1 MTAGAH
7 DAVTLGC
14 YALGVLDAH
23 ESHGVEQHLRGCP
36 SCRAQV
42 ADFHRIRM
50 VLDEVPREVF
60 LHELEADLPKPSDL
74 LLQRT
79 LRQIRQESVIPQPR
93 VVDQRPRASPQ
104 AVEDFPEPQHAKPR
118 RWPGYLAA
126 AAVAAV
132 VAFGGAAVFMQN
144 QGPGTSVAST
154 RTGEATAGGIK
165 MVAEI
170 APSSQDRYQVTADI
184 NGLPAAQKC
193 KLVVVK
199 QDGTKTEAFAW
210 TSTEKGRV
218 EGAKVRGMVSV
229 PPDQVKSVAVE
240 NAEGKAFVVANLQGQ

>member
-14 YALGVLDAH
+14 YALGVLDTH
-23 ESHGVEQHLRGCP
+23 ESLGVEQHLRGCP

-50 VLDEVPREVF
+50 VLDEIPREAF

-74 LLQRT
+74 VLQRT
-79 LRQIRQESVIPQPR
+79 LRQIRNESVIPQPR
-93 VVDQRPRASPQ
+93 VADPQPRASPQ
-104 AVEDFPEPQHAKPR
+104 PVEDFPEPQHAKPR

-132 VAFGGAAVFMQN
+132 VAFGGAAVLLQN
-144 QGPGTSVAST
+144 QTPGTNIATS

-170 APSSQDRYQVTADI
+170 APSSQDRYMVTADI

-193 KLVVVK
+193 KLIVLK
-199 QDGTKTEAFAW
+199 TDGSRTEAFAW

-218 EGAKVRGMVSV
+218 EGAKVRGVVSV
-229 PPDQVKSVAVE
+229 PPDQVKSVMVE

>member
-42 ADFHRIRM
+42 ADFRRIRM
-50 VLDEVPREVF
+50 VLDEVPREAF
-60 LHELEADLPKPSDL
+60 LHEFEDDLPKPSDL

-79 LRQIRQESVIPQPR
+79 LRQIRNESVIPPPR
-93 VVDQRPRASPQ
+93 VADPQPRASPRP
-104 AVEDFPEPQHAKPR
+104 VEELPEPQHAKPR

-132 VAFGGAAVFMQN
+132 LAFGGAAVFMQN
-144 QGPGTSVAST
+144 QGPGTGAAAS
-154 RTGEATAGGIK
+154 RTGEATTGGIK

-170 APSSQDRYQVTADI
+170 TPSSQDRYQITADI

-193 KLVVVK
+193 KLIVVK
-199 QDGTKTEAFAW
+199 NDGTRTEAFAW

-218 EGAKVRGMVSV
+218 EGAKVRAMVSI
-229 PPDQVKSVAVE
+229 PPDQVRSVAVE

>member
-23 ESHGVEQHLRGCP
+23 ESLGVEQHLRDCP

-42 ADFHRIRM
+42 ADFHRIRR
-50 VLDEVPREVF
+50 VLDEIPREAF
-60 LHELEADLPKPSDL
+60 LHELELEADLPKPSDL
-74 LLQRT
+74 VLQRT
-79 LRQIRQESVIPQPR
+79 LRQIRNESVIPQPR
-93 VVDQRPRASPQ
+93 VADLRPRASPVP
-104 AVEDFPEPQHAKPR
+104 VEDLPEPQHAKAR

-132 VAFGGAAVFMQN
+132 VAFGGAAVLMQN
-144 QGPGTSVAST
+144 QAPGTSVAST

-170 APSSQDRYQVTADI
+170 APSSQDRYLVTANID
-184 NGLPAAQKC
+184 GLPVAQKC
-193 KLVVVK
+193 KLIVVGM
-199 QDGTKTEAFAW
+199 DGTKTEAFVW
-210 TSTEKGRV
+210 TTTEKQRV
-218 EGAKVRGMVSV
+218 DGSKVRGVVSV
-229 PPDQVKSVAVE
+229 SPDKVKSISVE
-240 NAEGKAFVVANLQGQ
+240 NAEGKAFVVANL

>member
-23 ESHGVEQHLRGCP
+23 ESRGVEQHLRGCP

-74 LLQRT
+74 VLQRA
-79 LRQIRQESVIPQPR
+79 LRQIRNESAIPQPR
-93 VVDQRPRASPQ
+93 VADPRPRASPRP
-104 AVEDFPEPQHAKPR
+104 VEELPEPQHAKPR

-132 VAFGGAAVFMQN
+132 VAFGGGAVFMQN
-144 QGPGTSVAST
+144 QSPGANTATSY
-154 RTGEATAGGIK
+154 TGEATAGGIK
-165 MVAEI
+165 LVAEMTK
-170 APSSQDRYQVTADI
+170 SSQDRYQVSAKI

-193 KLVVVK
+193 KLVVVGA
-199 QDGTKTEAFAW
+199 DGKKTEAHEW

-218 EGAKVRGMVSV
+218 GGAEVSGMVSV
-229 PPDQVKSVAVE
+229 PPDQVKSIAVE
-240 NAEGKAFVVANLQGQ
+240 NAEGKVFVVANLQK